1 MTLFHSVL
9 KRSPATLLAASIA
22 FSAPSAQA
30 APETF
35 AIDPEHFSVGFLA
48 EHVGYAKILGM
59 FLKAEGEFIYDEQS
73 QTLHSA
79 QVTIAADSVFTN
91 HEERDKH
98 LRSDDFL
105 HSRRHPAIVF
115 EATRFTAQSDNQGL
129 LEGELTLLGETHPVT
144 LDVTLNKATEYPFGH
159 GEYTLGI
166 SARTTIERSRWD
178 MRYALEEEMVAD
190 EIELIFEFEALR
202 Q

>member
-1 MTLFHSVL
+1 MTLFHNVL

-22 FSAPSAQA
+22 FSAPSVQA

-48 EHVGYAKILGM
+48 KHVGYAKVLGM

-144 LDVTLNKATEYPFGH
+144 LDVTLNKAAEYPFGH